1 MSDVGIAPAP
11 SSSPAPAPAPAANEA
26 VINQNPTHAPA
37 PLGPQTPD
45 KAPAAV
51 EPPSRRDSIKR
62 AFERAEKAEPAKPRM
77 GHNNPPEEMKPERQQ
92 QTARQA
98 REAREKPAP
107 IDLKKRPVDQE
118 PQPRDQGRF
127 APRQARETP
136 AGADTGRAVGA
147 GPQPAQHKQLPEGTP
162 YRDPPQRM
170 SERARAD
177 WHAAPESVRGEVHRM
192 HHEFGRAY
200 QQYRGD
206 HQEMNAIRPFQQ
218 MAQQH
223 GTTLHRALSN
233 YVGMEEK
240 LRNDVV
246 GGLDVIV
253 NNLNLRADN
262 GQRLTLHDVAWHI
275 VNQSPEQ
282 QQLLRSQNTQMAQ
295 SHQLQQARQE
305 VQAIANELRRM
316 QHEKVFTQTR
326 SGVDA
331 FAAAHPRFDELGD
344 LIENEIKLGFD
355 LETAYRRA
363 EMLRP
368 GTRAA
373 QTRTNGT
380 HAAQTRTPD
389 RSIHGAPGGTG
400 NGAQYRSN
408 KPVARRDAISNAIK
422 RVNGG
427 L

>member
-11 SSSPAPAPAPAANEA
+11 AAPAAPASNEV
-26 VINQNPTHAPA
+26 VINPNPTHAPA
-37 PLGPQTPD
+37 PLGPQ
-45 KAPAAV
+45 APNKAV
-51 EPPSRRDSIKR
+51 EPEGSTHRPESRRESIKR
-62 AFERAEKAEPAKPRM
+62 AFERADKAEPAKPRM
-77 GHNNPPEEMKPERQQ
+77 GHNNPPEAMEREKQPP
-92 QTARQA
+92 TARQA
-98 REAREKPAP
+98 REAREKPEP
-107 IDLKKRPVDQE
+107 VDLKKRPAD
-118 PQPRDQGRF
+118 QPRDQGRF
-127 APRQARETP
+127 VARAHEGQEGAARQA
-136 AGADTGRAVGA
+136 
-147 GPQPAQHKQLPEGTP
+147 QPTQHKQLPEGTP

-192 HHEFGRAY
+192 HQEFGRAY

-206 HQEMNAIRPFQQ
+206 HDEMNAIRPFHQ
-218 MAQQH
+218 MARQH

-253 NNLNLRADN
+253 NNLNLRAEG
-262 GQRLTLHDVAWHI
+262 GQRLTLRDVAWHI

-295 SHQLQQARQE
+295 SHQLQAAHQRIQALEQHA
-305 VQAIANELRRM
+305 QRM
-316 QHEKVFTQTR
+316 QHQQRFTYTR

-331 FAAAHPRFDELGD
+331 FAEAHPRFDELGD
-344 LIENEIKLGFD
+344 LIENEVKLGFD
-355 LETAYRRA
+355 LDTAYQRA
-363 EMLRP
+363 ELLRP
-368 GTRAA
+368 ASRAA

-400 NGAQYRSN
+400 NGAARRS
-408 KPVARRDAISNAIK
+408 KEPVGRRDAIANAIK
-422 RVNGG
+422 RVNGAT
-427 L
+427 